1 MHDLPRTGSRES
13 NLVEP
18 FRHPPFRIA
27 QDVFMKAQA
36 LTRPQSENNAKPFVV
51 ERGRHHPLGAH
62 PDAGGISFAFFS
74 EYATGVELLL
84 FDAHDA
90 AEPFQTITLDPEGNR
105 SFAIWHAYVRDLRP
119 PVFYAVRVFGPE
131 GVQARH
137 EGHRFDHQKVLTDP
151 YARGLD
157 RTLWD
162 RGSACGPGDNMA
174 TSLRSAVVDVAHYD
188 WAGDRPLN
196 RPMEDLVIYE
206 MHVGGFTRSSTAK
219 VTCPGTFAGVV
230 EKIPY
235 LQSLGITAVELLPVF
250 DFDDSEV
257 RTVGDRK
264 LTNYW
269 GYSTAAYFAPHAGF
283 CTTPETGQHVRE
295 FRDMVK
301 ALHSAGI
308 EVILDVVFNHTDE
321 GNHLGP
327 LFSFAGLDNR
337 NYYYLDPADPQFYYD
352 YSGCGNTLMANHPV
366 VTKMV
371 VDCLEYWVR
380 EMHVDGFRFDEAA
393 VLSRGANGEILDEP
407 PVIWQIEL
415 SDTLADTKII
425 AEAWD
430 AAGAYE
436 VGRYP
441 GYRWAEWNGLYRDTM
456 RRFVKGEP
464 GVIGAVA
471 TRLSGSA
478 DLYQARGHR
487 PINSINFVA
496 CHDGFTLADLVT
508 YNEKHNEANG
518 EENHDGNDDNMSWN
532 CGWEGPTDD
541 PAVRALRERQI
552 RNFAALLMLSRGVPM
567 LVAGD
572 EVGRTQQGN
581 NNAYCQD
588 NEISWFDWELVEA
601 NQDLLRFWRQ
611 LLAFRR
617 SNGVL
622 RRREFYSGLCNSR
635 GVPDLTWHGT
645 RLGTP
650 GWDEPDA
657 RALACTLGGEGDE
670 PDLHVMMNMYWE
682 PLEFELMPIPGRDWA
697 TAINTA
703 LPAPADIVVPGA
715 ELPVN
720 ASTYAV
726 AERSVVVLVS
736 RPL

>member
-1 MHDLPRTGSRES
+1 
-13 NLVEP
+13 
-18 FRHPPFRIA
+18 
-27 QDVFMKAQA
+27 MKAQA
-36 LTRPQSENNAKPFVV
+36 LTLPKSKKSTKSPNSYVV

-74 EYATGVELLL
+74 EYATGIELLL
-84 FDAHDA
+84 FDTHDA
-90 AEPFQTITLDPEGNR
+90 TEPFQTITLDPEENR
-105 SFAIWHAYVRDLRP
+105 SFAIWHAYVRGLQA

-131 GVQARH
+131 GDQARH
-137 EGHRFDHQKVLTDP
+137 EGHRFDPRKVLIDP

-162 RGSACGPGDNMA
+162 RGSACVPGDNVA
-174 TSLRSAVVDVAHYD
+174 TSLRSAVVDLADYD
-188 WAGDRPLN
+188 WENDQPLN

-206 MHVGGFTRSSTAK
+206 MHVGGFTRSPSARVK
-219 VTCPGTFAGVV
+219 NPGTFAAVV

-235 LQSLGITAVELLPVF
+235 LKELGITAVELLPVF

-257 RTVGDRK
+257 RTVGDRT
-264 LTNYW
+264 LTNFW
-269 GYSTAAYFAPHAGF
+269 GYSTAAFFAPHAGF
-283 CTTPETGQHVRE
+283 CTTPELGQHVRE

-301 ALHSAGI
+301 ALHRAGI

-337 NYYYLDPADPQFYYD
+337 NYYYLDPADPQYYYD
-352 YSGCGNTLMANHPV
+352 YSGCGNTLMANHPI
-366 VTKMV
+366 VTKLV

-393 VLSRGANGEILDEP
+393 VLSRGAGGAILDEP
-407 PVIWQIEL
+407 PAIWQIEL
-415 SDTLADTKII
+415 SDALADTKII

-464 GVIGAVA
+464 GVAGAVA
-471 TRLSGSA
+471 TRLAGSA

-487 PINSINFVA
+487 PINSINFVT
-496 CHDGFTLADLVT
+496 CHDGFTLADLVS
-508 YNEKHNEANG
+508 YNDKHNWANG
-518 EENHDGNDDNMSWN
+518 ENNRDGNDDNMSWN
-532 CGWEGPTDD
+532 CGQEGPTED
-541 PAVRALRERQI
+541 AGIRSLRERQI
-552 RNFAALLMLSRGVPM
+552 RNFATLLMMSRGVPM

-572 EVGRTQQGN
+572 EIGRTQQGN

-588 NEISWFDWELVEA
+588 NEISWFDWKLVDA
-601 NQDLLRFWRQ
+601 NPALLRFWQR
-611 LLAFRR
+611 LLAFRAANR
-617 SNGVL
+617 VL
-622 RRREFYSGLCNSR
+622 RRREFYNGLSNSR

-645 RLGTP
+645 KLGAP
-650 GWDEPDA
+650 DWDDPNT
-657 RALACTLGGEGDE
+657 RALSCTLGGEGAE
-670 PDLHVMMNMYWE
+670 PDLHLMMNMYWE
-682 PLEFELMPIPGRDWA
+682 PLDFELMGIPGHRWA

-703 LPAPADIVVPGA
+703 LPSPADIVEPGA
-715 ELPVN
+715 EQPVDG
-720 ASTYAV
+720 STCSV
-726 AERSVVVLVS
+726 PGRSVVVLVS
-736 RPL
+736 QPY